1 MMDIQGYKNKGLIWV
16 GYLNFL
22 LKTTRLIVTN
32 FGPFL
37 WKDESKLRNAWLYQ
51 PQALSI
57 WVKYAKTNH
66 KFSKSICT
74 PTILRPKKCRV
85 FYFVLINLH
94 IYRQCTN
101 KHRQMLM
108 FLLTVLIDLEK

>member
-1 MMDIQGYKNKGLIWV
+1 MDIQGYKNKGLIWV

-32 FGPFL
+32 FRPFL

-66 KFSKSICT
+66 KFSKIIST
-74 PTILRPKKCRV
+74 PT
-85 FYFVLINLH
+85 NLGPEKV
-94 IYRQCTN
+94 QNFLCCSN
-101 KHRQMLM
+101 KLTH
-108 FLLTVLIDLEK
+108 LLTMY